1 MREKVMNHAMIA
13 QALFEALAQ
22 TDDQR
27 VRALCSPAMLLRQN
41 GGKPMDLETL
51 LRFNRRVHGVVS
63 GFRYEEAICAETD
76 NGFVEEH
83 AVRGTLR
90 DGSLID
96 FAACIVAE
104 VREGQVISVR
114 EYVDTAAAAP
124 MLAALAAS
132 K

>member
-1 MREKVMNHAMIA
+1 MNHAMIA
-13 QALFEALAQ
+13 QALFAALAQ

-63 GFRYEEAICAETD
+63 GFRYEEVVCAETTS
-76 NGFVEEH
+76 GFVEEH
-83 AVRGTLR
+83 RVRGTLPN
-90 DGSLID
+90 GILID
-96 FAACIVAE
+96 FPACIVAE
-104 VREGQVISVR
+104 VCDRLVISVR
-114 EYVDTAAAAP
+114 EYADTTAAAP